1 MVRQWIAGAALFALI
16 SGYSWAEVAQ
26 PSDNILKEQF
36 SKQYHGILKLDS
48 ITLKNLDS
56 TGNQATWFAEGDIS
70 SREDMYTGVGMAADY
85 YFVEKTWTKDRPV
98 KFSAM
103 LTSKGTPASG
113 WTVNYYSLQMAAS
126 DQGRAIDDIKT
137 NDKYLIVNSDDFNY
151 RFGNIEAS
159 WRAQKASIPGLEE
172 QLSALDKKIA
182 VAKKEADAY
191 WGKGAD
197 GKPLTRA
204 EAFKKT
210 LKERDDYVKAN
221 DSSVYAEKYEKEVYQ
236 PALDACRKQS
246 EPCNEAAIQQKRDL
260 DIHEQRRQVFL
271 KSEELRRKAQN
282 DWITL
287 EKGQYPLNIAVQKLQ
302 MQQSDIRIKIMD
314 INDGYERWKKDTDDL
329 RRKGVIK

>member
-1 MVRQWIAGAALFALI
+1 
-16 SGYSWAEVAQ
+16 
-26 PSDNILKEQF
+26 
-36 SKQYHGILKLDS
+36 
-48 ITLKNLDS
+48 
-56 TGNQATWFAEGDIS
+56 
-70 SREDMYTGVGMAADY
+70 
-85 YFVEKTWTKDRPV
+85 
-98 KFSAM
+98 
-103 LTSKGTPASG
+103 
-113 WTVNYYSLQMAAS
+113 
-126 DQGRAIDDIKT
+126 
-137 NDKYLIVNSDDFNY
+137 
-151 RFGNIEAS
+151 
-159 WRAQKASIPGLEE
+159 
-172 QLSALDKKIA
+172 SALDKKIA

-302 MQQSDIRIKIMD
+302 MQQSDIRVKIMD